1 MSLKSLKLAGFK
13 EFFKRLYAEHKLHK
27 TLKSLAPRLSLLQ
40 HKLKRVESEQRE
52 SFNEIAS
59 INSDVLVENSNL
71 AVGKPNTNNSKGL
84 KSPLSTIVEQ
94 SDVNA
99 SDNEE
104 IKTLDSVL
112 SEVFS
117 IVDSLIPNENKI
129 INQYKLELKNLA
141 MEIQDL
147 EEQEESSNKEPN
159 AINEKEAK
167 SQENIEFFKKL
178 YEKENQKLTKLSK
191 RFESL
196 QGNFDKMQDFINILQ
211 NEKEKLMKELEKE
224 KKLSYKLQTK
234 KDQENLEKFK
244 EREKNLPISESFD
257 RKILE
262 KDSLITELQKQVKT
276 LQNNLTKARSDLALA
291 SESRNSSENEAKM
304 LKNVKE
310 LLEKENEK
318 LSKQLEKKEKYIKE
332 LLFKVENP
340 QAQNQKIAVL
350 EENIEALRQEL
361 REANGRTE
369 EFKTQVL
376 DLQFVNKSLFKKEEI
391 LDLRHKIDQ
400 LEYRL
405 MLKEEELESTRFTS
419 VEKTNNLQY
428 QLETDRKRIREL
440 EESMLRLM
448 KENKGKEEEIA
459 ELKVIIESY
468 SDLGKDLK
476 GIKKRLFN

>member
-1 MSLKSLKLAGFK
+1 
-13 EFFKRLYAEHKLHK
+13 
-27 TLKSLAPRLSLLQ
+27 
-40 HKLKRVESEQRE
+40 
-52 SFNEIAS
+52 
-59 INSDVLVENSNL
+59 
-71 AVGKPNTNNSKGL
+71 
-84 KSPLSTIVEQ
+84 
-94 SDVNA
+94 
-99 SDNEE
+99 
-104 IKTLDSVL
+104 
-112 SEVFS
+112 
-117 IVDSLIPNENKI
+117 
-129 INQYKLELKNLA
+129 

-147 EEQEESSNKEPN
+147 EEQEENSNKEPN
-159 AINEKEAK
+159 AIDEKEAK

-211 NEKEKLMKELEKE
+211 GEKEKLLKELEKE

-257 RKILE
+257 KKILE
-262 KDSLITELQKQVKT
+262 KDSLITDLQKQVKM

-291 SESRNSSENEAKM
+291 QESRNSSENEAKM

-318 LSKQLEKKEKYIKE
+318 LSKQLEKKEKYIKD

-350 EENIEALRQEL
+350 EDNIEIMRQEL
-361 REANGRTE
+361 REANSRTE
-369 EFKTQVL
+369 EFKTQML
-376 DLQFVNKSLFKKEEI
+376 DLQYINKSLFKKEEI
-391 LDLRHKIDQ
+391 LDLRHRIDQ
-400 LEYRL
+400 LEYKL

-448 KENKGKEEEIA
+448 KENKAKEEEIGD
-459 ELKVIIESY
+459 LKVIIENY

-476 GIKKRLFN
+476 GIKKKLFN

>member
-1 MSLKSLKLAGFK
+1 MSLKSLKIAGFK

-40 HKLKRVESEQRE
+40 HKLKRIESEQRE

-59 INSDVLVENSNL
+59 INSDMLVDNSNL
-71 AVGKPNTNNSKGL
+71 SVSKPNKGL

-104 IKTLDSVL
+104 IKTLDSLL

-117 IVDSLIPNENKI
+117 IVDALIPNENKI

-147 EEQEESSNKEPN
+147 EEQEENSNKEPN
-159 AINEKEAK
+159 NLSEKEAK

-191 RFESL
+191 RFEIL

-211 NEKEKLMKELEKE
+211 TEKEKLLKELEKE

-234 KDQENLEKFK
+234 KDQENLDKFK

-257 RKILE
+257 KKILE
-262 KDSLITELQKQVKT
+262 KDSLITDLQKQVKM

-304 LKNVKE
+304 LKNIKE

-340 QAQNQKIAVL
+340 QAQNQKLAVL
-350 EENIEALRQEL
+350 EEHVETLHQEL
-361 REANGRTE
+361 REANSRTE
-369 EFKTQVL
+369 QFKTQTL
-376 DLQFVNKSLFKKEEI
+376 ELQFINKSLFKKEEI

-405 MLKEEELESTRFTS
+405 MMKDEELESTRFSS

-428 QLETDRKRIREL
+428 QLEADRKRIREL

-448 KENKGKEEEIA
+448 KENKGKEEEIG
-459 ELKVIIESY
+459 ELKGIIENY
-468 SDLGKDLK
+468 SDIGRDLK
-476 GIKKRLFN
+476 GIKKKLFN